1 MMRNICCSFDNEH
14 GTVFVTCNNGVHPD
28 RNGHYSNTIVMT
40 RDSFAAAMK
49 NKLLFGEALGIDIRA
64 GWQNA
69 LHGAISNCLGIK
81 TDLDPETAA
90 KEVLAVNVEQRGE
103 EAVAADIAELQKNN
117 EAIQEEIK
125 EIMKKETEYGE
136 KTNGDNTGKTRPA
149 KGGKKSRGATADKAP
164 DAESTG
170 SDSES
175 K

>member
-28 RNGHYSNTIVMT
+28 KNGHYSNTIVMT

-69 LHGAISNCLGIK
+69 LHAATSNCLGIK
-81 TDLDPETAA
+81 TELDPEVAA

-117 EAIQEEIK
+117 EAIQAEIK
-125 EIMKKETEYGE
+125 EIMKKETEPKE
-136 KTNGDNTGKTRPA
+136 TKDDETGKTRPA
-149 KGGKKSRGATADKAP
+149 KGGKKSRRATADKAP
-164 DAESTG
+164 DAESAG

>member
-28 RNGHYSNTIVMT
+28 KNGHYSNTIVMT

-69 LHGAISNCLGIK
+69 LHAAVSNCLGIK
-81 TDLDPETAA
+81 TELDPEVAA

-117 EAIQEEIK
+117 EAIQAEIK
-125 EIMKKETEYGE
+125 EIMKKETEPKE
-136 KTNGDNTGKTRPA
+136 TKDDETGKTRPA
-149 KGGKKSRGATADKAP
+149 KGSKKSRRATADKAP
-164 DAESTG
+164 DAESAG

>member
-40 RDSFAAAMK
+40 RDSFAKALK
-49 NKLLFGEALGIDIRA
+49 DKLLFGEALGIDIRA

-69 LHGAISNCLGIK
+69 LHGAISNCMGIK
-81 TDLDPETAA
+81 TDLEPETAA
-90 KEVLAVNVEQRGE
+90 KEILAVNVAQRGE
-103 EAVAADIAELQKNN
+103 EAVKADMEALAVNN
-117 EAIQEEIK
+117 DAIQAEIK
-125 EIMKKETEYGE
+125 EIVEKDLKKEE
-136 KTNGDNTGKTRPA
+136 KNDGDNTGKTRPA
-149 KGGKKSRGATADKAP
+149 KGGKKSRGAIADKAP
-164 DAESTG
+164 DAESAG